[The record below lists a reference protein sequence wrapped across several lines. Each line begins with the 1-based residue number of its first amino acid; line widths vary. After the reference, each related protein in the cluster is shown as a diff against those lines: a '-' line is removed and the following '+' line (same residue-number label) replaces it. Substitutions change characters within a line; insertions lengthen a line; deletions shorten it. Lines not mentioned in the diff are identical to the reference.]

1 MTPHMQPD
9 SFILQ
14 PDAGVA
20 TATGLQART
29 GFVAGRRMAKPQ
41 GSTPCAAILVLL
53 LALFAGCGGTP
64 TATSTSTSMPATAPA
79 ASEPSQAI
87 VRTGDVTIRAS
98 AVQTSTLDAAVARGY
113 GIPRDDNTILL
124 LVMVRQGPEGGDT
137 ALPARITATVTDLRG
152 QARPIAMR
160 ELRTDDPDSDSGRPL
175 LDYTGTVDAS
185 LPDTLRFDVAIVR
198 ENGATATIQFNREFF
213 PR

>member
-1 MTPHMQPD
+1 MTPHMQPG
-9 SFILQ
+9 SFILR

-20 TATGLQART
+20 TTTGLQTR
-29 GFVAGRRMAKPQ
+29 
-41 GSTPCAAILVLL
+41 AAILVLL

-64 TATSTSTSMPATAPA
+64 TAASTATSTPATALPA
-79 ASEPSQAI
+79 GGPSQAI
-87 VRTGDVTIRAS
+87 VRVGDVTIRAS

-124 LVMVRQGPEGGDT
+124 LVMVRQGPDGDDT

-175 LDYTGTVDAS
+175 LDYIGTVDAS

-198 ENGATATIQFNREFF
+198 ENGATATMQFNREFF

>member
-1 MTPHMQPD
+1 MTPNMQPD
-9 SFILQ
+9 CFTRQ
-14 PDAGVA
+14 PDAAVA

-29 GFVAGRRMAKPQ
+29 GFVAGRKSAKPQ
-41 GSTPCAAILVLL
+41 RSAPWAAILVLL

-64 TATSTSTSMPATAPA
+64 TATSTPATAPA
-79 ASEPSQAI
+79 AGDPSQAI
-87 VRTGDVTIRAS
+87 VRVGDVTIRAS

-113 GIPRDDNTILL
+113 SIPRDDSTILL
-124 LVMVRQGPEGGDT
+124 LVMVRQGPEGDDT
-137 ALPARITATVTDLRG
+137 ALPARITANVTDLRG

-175 LDYTGTVDAS
+175 LDYIGTVDAS

-198 ENGATATIQFNREFF
+198 ENGATATMQFNREFF